1 MKKKTHDEFIE
12 NLFVVNPKV
21 DVLEKYVNA
30 KTKIKIKCK
39 KCNQVWSATPSNLL
53 NGYGCPNCYGTPK
66 KTNEQFIKELKEK
79 NPDVLPLEKYVDAK
93 TKIKLKCNICGHV
106 WYNTPN
112 SILSGRRCPMCFGTP
127 KKTNKKFLEEM
138 REKKPYVEVLEEYN
152 DAHTKLMFKCKKC
165 NHKWKDSPL
174 IILHKGLCPNCH
186 QSLSTEKTLKNYN
199 IYYYGNEVKTHENF
213 VKEVA
218 KTSPKIEVIEKYK
231 SRTQKIKVRC
241 RECGHEWNI
250 KAMYLLMGRVCP
262 KCYLGYQSSFFEQCL
277 FISLRKIFGKDNTKN
292 RDKKA
297 IGKELDIFIPSK
309 NLAIEY
315 GSWFWHKDK
324 LEKDIVKYEICK
336 QKGIN
341 LLTIYDHYDD
351 NPLDDLFEGN
361 ILTFKEDIG
370 GDRNNID
377 LLLNE
382 LQATFDKLN
391 INHKFSFDE
400 VVKIKEEA
408 ELVSRRT
415 TTSDF
420 IEQLA
425 KVNDKVTIIGEY
437 TRLHNKIRTKCT
449 KCGHEWDTYPYNL
462 LKGHGCPKC
471 TGIYKKTTKEY
482 IKQLKSINN
491 EIEVIGKYIGA
502 RDKIKVKCKVCNHVW
517 EPAAGS
523 LLAGHGCP
531 KKKLHNNKKISI
543 SVCD

>member
-218 KTSPKIEVIEKYK
+218 KTSPKIEVIGKYK

-241 RECGHEWNI
+241 RE
-250 KAMYLLMGRVCP
+250 
-262 KCYLGYQSSFFEQCL
+262 
-277 FISLRKIFGKDNTKN
+277 
-292 RDKKA
+292 
-297 IGKELDIFIPSK
+297 
-309 NLAIEY
+309 
-315 GSWFWHKDK
+315 
-324 LEKDIVKYEICK
+324 
-336 QKGIN
+336 
-341 LLTIYDHYDD
+341 
-351 NPLDDLFEGN
+351 
-361 ILTFKEDIG
+361 
-370 GDRNNID
+370 
-377 LLLNE
+377 
-382 LQATFDKLN
+382 
-391 INHKFSFDE
+391 
-400 VVKIKEEA
+400 
-408 ELVSRRT
+408 
-415 TTSDF
+415 
-420 IEQLA
+420 
-425 KVNDKVTIIGEY
+425 
-437 TRLHNKIRTKCT
+437 
-449 KCGHEWDTYPYNL
+449 CGHEWDTYPYNL